1 MRNLTIQQL
10 KQDAEKTM
18 KPMLPKHRKFPK
30 KTDAEKERPGTP
42 AQILRSKKQA
52 WKIVMDNYPLVLKSI
67 QMRGLNRRPN
77 AGPDDVL
84 QNALIVA
91 HYAARRWDPQRGKFS
106 SYLLFCMKGTWCMNA
121 EEKLLVR
128 IPNHTL
134 NEIAKYQRWKD
145 GNPTL
150 GASAYAE
157 HAGITLKVAKRIAEA
172 ARTYVCC
179 LKPPN
184 ANSLLESGPRNFR
197 IGESME
203 GTREVQLDDLDPSV
217 VEKVL
222 PFIEKKVDDAK
233 LAENTKRALELL
245 TSRERKTLEVRF
257 GIGKDD
263 ERSLDE
269 TAEHFSIT
277 HERARQIECES
288 MRKLRHSSRSKYLR
302 GHVAP

>member
-10 KQDAEKTM
+10 KQDAEKTR
-18 KPMLPKHRKFPK
+18 KPMPSNRREFPK
-30 KTDAEKERPGTP
+30 KTHAEKERPGTP
-42 AQILRSKKQA
+42 AQIRRSREQA
-52 WKIVMDNYPLVLKSI
+52 WKLVMDNYPLVLKAI

-91 HYAARRWDPQRGKFS
+91 HYAARRWDQQRGKFS
-106 SYLLFCMKGTWCMNA
+106 SYLFSTMKRTWRLNA

-128 IPNHTL
+128 IPNQTL

-145 GNPTL
+145 RNPVL
-150 GASAYAE
+150 GALDYAE
-157 HAGITLKVAKRIAEA
+157 HAGITPKVAKRIEA
-172 ARTYVCC
+172 AASTYICC
-179 LKPPN
+179 LRPPN

-197 IGESME
+197 VGESME
-203 GTREVQLDDLDPSV
+203 GTREVQMDDLDPSV

-222 PFIEKKVDDAK
+222 PFIEKRVDNAK

-245 TSRERKTLEVRF
+245 TPRERETLEIRF

-269 TAEHFSIT
+269 AAEHFSIT
-277 HERARQIECES
+277 RERARQIECKS
-288 MRKLRHSSRSKYLR
+288 MRELRHSSRSKYLR
-302 GHVAP
+302 GHVVP

>member
-10 KQDAEKTM
+10 KQDAEKTR
-18 KPMLPKHRKFPK
+18 KPILHERRKFPK
-30 KTDAEKERPGTP
+30 KTHAEREMPGTP
-42 AQILRSKKQA
+42 VPIRRSREQA

-91 HYAARRWDPQRGKFS
+91 HYAARRWDQQRGTFS
-106 SYLLFCMKGTWCMNA
+106 SYLLSTMKRTWRMNA

-128 IPNHTL
+128 IPNQTL
-134 NEIAKYQRWKD
+134 NEIAKYRRWKD
-145 GNPTL
+145 RNPVL
-150 GASAYAE
+150 GALDYAE
-157 HAGITLKVAKRIAEA
+157 HAGITQKVAKRIEAA
-172 ARTYVCC
+172 ARTYSCC
-179 LKPPN
+179 LYPPN

-217 VEKVL
+217 VQKIL
-222 PFIEKKVDDAK
+222 PFIEEEVDGAK

-245 TSRERKTLEVRF
+245 HPRERETLEVRF

-263 ERSLDE
+263 ERPLDE
-269 TAEHFSIT
+269 VAEHFSIT
-277 HERARQIECES
+277 RERARQIECKS

-302 GHVAP
+302 